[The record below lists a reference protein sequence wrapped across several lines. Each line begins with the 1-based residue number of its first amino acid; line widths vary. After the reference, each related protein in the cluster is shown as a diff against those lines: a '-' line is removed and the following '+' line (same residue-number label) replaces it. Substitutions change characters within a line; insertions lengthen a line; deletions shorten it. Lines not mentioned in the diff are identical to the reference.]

1 MSSLP
6 ISRIQSSGTATR
18 LGLRTL
24 VAPVLLPMA
33 VLGLAANLLLFTSP
47 LYMMQVYDR
56 VLSSRSETTLL
67 ALSVIVAFLLALLGG
82 FEFFR
87 SRILVRMGLRFNEE
101 LSPRLFD
108 AAMRAERKSP
118 RSGSGQFL
126 RDADIVREFM
136 SGPALVILFDAPMAP
151 LFVAL
156 AWLLH
161 PWLGVAALGGAI
173 VLFSLAVA
181 SEASTRRLVNEGGHK
196 AAVAMAEA
204 GFSLQNAEAVRAL
217 GMQAAVRQRWLSG
230 REAMLA
236 AQTSAND
243 RAGTLLSASK
253 FARYLLQSA
262 ILGLGAWLAIYQ
274 EISPGMMI
282 AASILMGRAL
292 APVEQ
297 AVANWKGFLAARAA
311 YSRLTKLLQ
320 EDTPEAALPGLPDPR
335 GHLMVDNVT
344 VRPPKASRQTL
355 RDVTFEVCG
364 GECVA
369 VVGPSASGKSTL
381 VRAAAGLWPVESGSL
396 RMDGY
401 TLDQWHPDV
410 LGRHLGYVPQDIDL
424 FPGTVAD
431 NIARLG
437 EVDMDAVIKAATAA
451 GLHEAIQRFP
461 DGYGT
466 RVGPGGLPLSGGQ
479 RQRIALARALYGQPP
494 LLVLDEPNSNLDA
507 AGEQALMAA
516 IREAKALGQAVLLTT
531 HKPSL
536 LQVADRILVLADG
549 AVHAY
554 GPREQVMPGLMGKR
568 PPHHAVEGDND
579 DAKRAAG

>member
-1 MSSLP
+1 LP
-6 ISRIQSSGTATR
+6 NSRKLFSEKPSHLNLRALAT
-18 LGLRTL
+18 
-24 VAPVLLPMA
+24 PVLLP
-33 VLGLAANLLLFTSP
+33 LAILSITANLLLFTSP

-56 VLSSRSETTLL
+56 VLASRSETTLL
-67 ALSVIVAFLLALLGG
+67 ALSVIVAFLLAMLGA
-82 FEFFR
+82 FEFLR
-87 SRILVRMGLRFNEE
+87 SRILVRMGIRFNEE
-101 LSPRLFD
+101 LSPQLFD
-108 AAMRAERKSP
+108 AAMRAERKAP

-126 RDADIVREFM
+126 RDADLVREFM

-161 PWLGVAALGGAI
+161 PWLGIAALGGAVI
-173 VLFSLAVA
+173 LFSLAVA
-181 SEASTRRLVNEGGHK
+181 SETSTRKLVAEGGYK
-196 AAVAMAEA
+196 AAHAMAEA
-204 GFSLQNAEAVRAL
+204 GFSFQNAEAVRAL

-230 REAMLA
+230 REAMLS
-236 AQTSAND
+236 AQTKASD
-243 RAGTLLSASK
+243 RAGTILSASK

-262 ILGLGAWLAIYQ
+262 ILGLGAWLAIHQ

-311 YSRLTKLLQ
+311 YSRLTKLLE
-320 EDTPEAALPGLPDPR
+320 EDVPEACLPGMPNPQGSLT
-335 GHLMVDNVT
+335 VDQVT
-344 VRPPKASRQTL
+344 VCPPRASRPTL
-355 RDVTFEVCG
+355 RGVTFEVKG

-381 VRAAAGLWPVESGSL
+381 VRAVIGLWPVESGSL

-401 TLDQWHPDV
+401 TLDQWEPDV

-437 EVDMDAVIKAATAA
+437 EIDMDAVIKAATSA

-461 DGYGT
+461 EGYGT

-507 AGEQALMAA
+507 AGEMALMAA
-516 IREAKALGQAVLLTT
+516 IREAKSLGQTVMLTT

-549 AVHAY
+549 SVQAY
-554 GPREQVMPGLMGKR
+554 GPKEQVIPVLMGKR
-568 PPHHAVEGDND
+568 PSVHVVEGDND
-579 DAKRAAG
+579 DEKRVAG

>member
-1 MSSLP
+1 
-6 ISRIQSSGTATR
+6 
-18 LGLRTL
+18 
-24 VAPVLLPMA
+24 MA
-33 VLGLAANLLLFTSP
+33 VLGLTANLLLFTSP

-56 VLSSRSETTLL
+56 VLTSRSEATLL
-67 ALSVIVAFLLALLGG
+67 ALSAIVVFLLAMLGA
-82 FEFFR
+82 FEFLR
-87 SRILVRMGLRFNEE
+87 SRILVRMGLRLNEE
-101 LSPRLFD
+101 LSARLFD
-108 AAMRAERKSP
+108 AAMRAEMRSP
-118 RSGSGQFL
+118 RSGANQSL
-126 RDADIVREFM
+126 RDADLIREFV

-161 PWLGVAALGGAI
+161 PWLGMAALGGAV
-173 VLFSLAVA
+173 VLFTLAVA
-181 SEASTRRLVNEGGHK
+181 SEVSTRKLVADGNQK
-196 AAVAMAEA
+196 AMLTMAEA

-236 AQTSAND
+236 AQTKASD
-243 RAGTLLSASK
+243 RAGTILSASK

-262 ILGLGAWLAIYQ
+262 ILGLGAWLAIHR

-297 AVANWKGFLAARAA
+297 AVGNWKSFLSARAA
-311 YSRLTKLLQ
+311 YSRLSKLLN
-320 EDTPEAALPGLPDPR
+320 DDVPESCLPGIPEPK
-335 GHLMVDNVT
+335 GHLTVDRVT
-344 VRPPKASRQTL
+344 VQPPRASRPTL
-355 RDVTFEVCG
+355 RDITFEVKG

-381 VRAAAGLWPVESGSL
+381 VRAVTGLWPVASGSL

-401 TLDQWHPDV
+401 TLDQWQPDV
-410 LGRHLGYVPQDIDL
+410 FGRHLGYVPQDIDL
-424 FPGTVAD
+424 FPGTIAD

-437 EVDMDAVIKAATAA
+437 EVDMEAVIEAATAA
-451 GLHEAIQRFP
+451 GLHEIIQRFP

-466 RVGPGGLPLSGGQ
+466 KVGPGGLSLSGGQ

-516 IREAKALGQAVLLTT
+516 IRQAKDLGQAIVLTT

-536 LQVADRILVLADG
+536 LQVADSILVLADG
-549 AVHAY
+549 AVQTY
-554 GPREQVMPGLMGKR
+554 GPKEQVLPFLMGKR
-568 PPHHAVEGDND
+568 PPSPPSDGDN
-579 DAKRAAG
+579 ARRLAS